1 MLEVKGIQN
10 GIVLDHIASGNGL
23 KVFDKL
29 QLAKVEYPVVLLM
42 NVESRQLGR
51 KDIIKIENTFDV
63 DLTILGLIDANISVC
78 LIKDG
83 KVIEKQKVVL
93 PKEIK
98 GLIQCKNPG
107 ASPTMTIISSRCSS
121 WWGKSPWNTC
131 AATARKS
138 RSTMYSP
145 FPPVRP

>member
-29 QLAKVEYPVVLLM
+29 QLAKVESPVVLLM
-42 NVESRQLGR
+42 NVESNQLGR

-78 LIKDG
+78 IIKNG
-83 KVIEKQKVVL
+83 RVVEKKKVVL
-93 PKEIK
+93 PTEIK
-98 GLIQCKNPG
+98 GLITCKNP
-107 ASPTMTIISSRCSS
+107 RCITNHDDYIDPVFKLVSEKPLEYMCS
-121 WWGKSPWNTC
+121 YCEEIT
-131 AATARKS
+131 R
-138 RSTMYSP
+138 YSL
-145 FPPVRP
+145 

>member
-42 NVESRQLGR
+42 NVESSQLGR

-78 LIKDG
+78 IIKDG
-83 KVIEKQKVVL
+83 RVVEKKKVVL
-93 PKEIK
+93 PTEIR
-98 GLIQCKNPG
+98 GLITCKNP
-107 ASPTMTIISSRCSS
+107 RCITNHDDYINPVFKMVSEKPLEYMCS
-121 WWGKSPWNTC
+121 YCEEIT
-131 AATARKS
+131 R
-138 RSTMYSP
+138 YSL
-145 FPPVRP
+145 

>member
-29 QLAKVEYPVVLLM
+29 QLARVEYPVVLLM

-78 LIKDG
+78 IIKDG
-83 KVIEKQKVVL
+83 KVVEKKKVVL
-93 PKEIK
+93 PAEIK
-98 GLIQCKNPG
+98 GLIQCKNP
-107 ASPTMTIISSRCSS
+107 RCITNHDDYI
-121 WWGKSPWNTC
+121 K
-131 AATARKS
+131 
-138 RSTMYSP
+138 
-145 FPPVRP
+145 PVFRLVGEKPLEYMCSYCEEITKYNV

>member
-29 QLAKVEYPVVLLM
+29 QLAKVESPVVLLM
-42 NVESRQLGR
+42 NVESNLLGR

-78 LIKDG
+78 IIKDG
-83 KVIEKQKVVL
+83 RVVEKKKVVL

-98 GLIQCKNPG
+98 GLITCKNP
-107 ASPTMTIISSRCSS
+107 RCITNHDDYINPLFKLVSEKPLEYMCS
-121 WWGKSPWNTC
+121 YCEEIT
-131 AATARKS
+131 R
-138 RSTMYSP
+138 YSL
-145 FPPVRP
+145 

>member
-29 QLAKVEYPVVLLM
+29 QLAKVESPVVLLM
-42 NVESRQLGR
+42 NVESNQLGR

-78 LIKDG
+78 IIKDG
-83 KVIEKQKVVL
+83 RVVEKKKVVL
-93 PKEIK
+93 PREIK
-98 GLIQCKNPG
+98 GLITCKNP
-107 ASPTMTIISSRCSS
+107 RCITNHDDYIDPVFKLVSEKPLEYMCS
-121 WWGKSPWNTC
+121 YCEEIT
-131 AATARKS
+131 R
-138 RSTMYSP
+138 YSI
-145 FPPVRP
+145 

>member
-29 QLAKVEYPVVLLM
+29 QLAKVESPVVLLM
-42 NVESRQLGR
+42 NVESNLLGR

-63 DLTILGLIDANISVC
+63 DLTILGLIDSNISVC
-78 LIKDG
+78 IIKEG
-83 KVIEKQKVVL
+83 RVVEKKKVVL

-98 GLIQCKNPG
+98 GLITCKNP
-107 ASPTMTIISSRCSS
+107 RCITNHDDYINPLFKLVSEKPLEYMCS
-121 WWGKSPWNTC
+121 YCEEIT
-131 AATARKS
+131 R
-138 RSTMYSP
+138 YSL
-145 FPPVRP
+145 

>member
-29 QLAKVEYPVVLLM
+29 QLAKVESPVVLLM
-42 NVESRQLGR
+42 NVESNLLGR

-78 LIKDG
+78 IIKDG
-83 KVIEKQKVVL
+83 RVVEKKKVVL
-93 PKEIK
+93 PKEIR
-98 GLIQCKNPG
+98 GLITCKNP
-107 ASPTMTIISSRCSS
+107 RCITNHDDYINPLFKLVSEKPLEYMCS
-121 WWGKSPWNTC
+121 YCEEIT
-131 AATARKS
+131 R
-138 RSTMYSP
+138 YSL
-145 FPPVRP
+145 

>member
-29 QLAKVEYPVVLLM
+29 QLAKVESPVVLLM
-42 NVESRQLGR
+42 NVESNILGR

-78 LIKDG
+78 IIKAG
-83 KVIEKQKVVL
+83 RVVEKKKVVL
-93 PKEIK
+93 PTEIK
-98 GLIQCKNPG
+98 GLITCKNP
-107 ASPTMTIISSRCSS
+107 RCITNHDDYINPVFKLVSEKPLEYMCS
-121 WWGKSPWNTC
+121 YCEEIT
-131 AATARKS
+131 R
-138 RSTMYSP
+138 YSL
-145 FPPVRP
+145 

>member
-98 GLIQCKNPG
+98 GLIQCKNP
-107 ASPTMTIISSRCSS
+107 RCIT
-121 WWGKSPWNTC
+121 NHDD
-131 AATARKS
+131 
-138 RSTMYSP
+138 YIQ
-145 FPPVRP
+145 PVFKLVGEKPLEYMCSYCEEITKYNV